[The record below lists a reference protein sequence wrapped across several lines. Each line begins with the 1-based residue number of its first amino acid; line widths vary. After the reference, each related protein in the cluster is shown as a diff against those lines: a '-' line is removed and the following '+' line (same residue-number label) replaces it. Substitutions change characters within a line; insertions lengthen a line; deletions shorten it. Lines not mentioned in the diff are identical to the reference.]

1 MKEGETMEFAT
12 YQTTPE
18 ENGNGTY
25 FYTDCGH
32 WMYSIRD
39 KMAYHGC
46 LCHGCFYN
54 GKYTTLYIR
63 GSKEANEYISKSG
76 IPGFKKYLT

>member
-1 MKEGETMEFAT
+1 MEFAT

-32 WMYSIRD
+32 WLYSIRG
-39 KMAYHGC
+39 KMPIMDVCATVV
-46 LCHGCFYN
+46 FIMEN
-54 GKYTTLYIR
+54 TLHRVIV
-63 GSKEANEYISKSG
+63 IS
-76 IPGFKKYLT
+76 